1 MLVAFDS
8 LGVAIVELSV
18 LLELVVLVDST
29 GEDVVASSNNEC
41 QIQIRP
47 KYKIVYRIWGPS
59 LSYFPS

>member
-41 QIQIRP
+41 QIQIRQNT
-47 KYKIVYRIWGPS
+47 R
-59 LSYFPS
+59 